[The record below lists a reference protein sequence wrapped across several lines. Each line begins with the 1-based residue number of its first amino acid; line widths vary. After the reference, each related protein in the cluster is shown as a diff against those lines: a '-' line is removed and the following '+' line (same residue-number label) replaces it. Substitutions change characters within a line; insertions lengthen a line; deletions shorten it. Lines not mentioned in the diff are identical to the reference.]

1 MTFGLRLTCV
11 LISQNDLSHIFQNS
25 SLSGGL
31 PGGSMLC
38 LIGQRHDCIDTHFWK
53 RGKKTVNFFGGQKL
67 EVCHHASYLY
77 INRVCKFVGFSWKL
91 PWMFLRYYHTEVH
104 KAWMKFE
111 IFLSQFIWVWHQGK
125 SNLTI
130 YFLRNQW
137 EYWNCL
143 TLFVIAHYLLSDT
156 VQFVSR
162 SGVTCQEAGNSVKQT
177 PSMLHLN
184 AYMCLPK

>member
-1 MTFGLRLTCV
+1 MTFPINFKIVLCQEACQEVPCCV
-11 LISQNDLSHIFQNS
+11 LLVS
-25 SLSGGL
+25 SMWTAL
-31 PGGSMLC
+31 
-38 LIGQRHDCIDTHFWK
+38 THTLK
-53 RGKKTVNFFGGQKL
+53 KKGKKTVNFFGGQKL
-67 EVCHHASYLY
+67 EVCYHASYLF
-77 INRVCKFVGFSWKL
+77 INRACRFVGFSWKL
-91 PWMFLRYYHTEVH
+91 PLMFLRYYCTEVH

-162 SGVTCQEAGNSVKQT
+162 SGVTCQEAGNSIKQT

-184 AYMCLPK
+184 AYICLPK